1 MKLFHFPSL
10 SDGKIN
16 HFGWAHI
23 QLLMIQFQKPT
34 AFKCPYSV
42 YFDYE
47 KKQRIGENVVFSLN
61 CLT

>member
-1 MKLFHFPSL
+1 MVKLIISMGSHSIANDPLVENLLLL
-10 SDGKIN
+10 SV
-16 HFGWAHI
+16 
-23 QLLMIQFQKPT
+23 LTL
-34 AFKCPYSV
+34 V